1 MIILCKK
8 WGENLHFLH
17 LSNLFLV
24 YKMKF
29 NNLVTQIKAAEET
42 HFHKFFISCLIVFI
56 VFN

>member
-1 MIILCKK
+1 MIILYKT

-29 NNLVTQIKAAEET
+29 NNLVIQIKAAEET
-42 HFHKFFISCLIVFI
+42 HFHTVFYKL
-56 VFN
+56 FSYFYYF